1 MQINNL
7 NKSNTIN
14 YSNFRKKTNSCANID
29 KIFEEIKV
37 QEPKNTYSK
46 NDNSNNSYIT
56 YSKNGLSVNQAGQSY
71 PIKSY
76 FDKGTAAHTIVYV
89 NRNSYD
95 KILNATTFGE
105 PQWEEMGCDGE
116 KRWVVV
122 NGQRFECPLSK
133 EEKELRKRFQQSII
147 DILDES
153 DKKKNSGKSN
163 GSFKPR
169 GNIEALKNNEEV
181 MDLLGR
187 IFNANTF
194 DEIFNKLS

>member
-1 MQINNL
+1 
-7 NKSNTIN
+7 
-14 YSNFRKKTNSCANID
+14 
-29 KIFEEIKV
+29 
-37 QEPKNTYSK
+37 
-46 NDNSNNSYIT
+46 
-56 YSKNGLSVNQAGQSY
+56 
-71 PIKSY
+71 
-76 FDKGTAAHTIVYV
+76 
-89 NRNSYD
+89 
-95 KILNATTFGE
+95 
-105 PQWEEMGCDGE
+105 MGCDGE

-153 DKKKNSGKSN
+153 DKKRNIGKSN

-169 GNIEALKNNEEV
+169 GNIQALKNNEEV

-187 IFNANTF
+187 IFNANIF